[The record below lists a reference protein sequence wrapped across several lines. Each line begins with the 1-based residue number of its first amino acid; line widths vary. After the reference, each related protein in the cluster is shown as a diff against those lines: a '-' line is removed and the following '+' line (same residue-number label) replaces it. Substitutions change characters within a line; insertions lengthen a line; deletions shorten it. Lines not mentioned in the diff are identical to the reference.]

1 MSFCDIIENMDDIP
15 RNNINV
21 TISTGTI
28 LKVIIAGALVFVA
41 FKLSTLILSIL
52 MAIVIASFV
61 NFAVNKVKKIIKNRT
76 LAVFL
81 IYILTIALIVG
92 LSSVFIP
99 VFVDEMSTLVSQ
111 ISNYIPN
118 NSILNTFQSDS
129 ITGAKDVVGT
139 ISHDGSLGEV
149 IKSTKTLIDTFSGGL
164 MDIIGVAFGGI
175 MYLIIT
181 FIISFY
187 LSIKEDG
194 IENFL
199 RVILPQ
205 KQEEYVISVW
215 KRAELK
221 IGLWMQGQMLVGLII
236 GVLTYL
242 GLTIIGVDY
251 SLVLSIFTA
260 ICLLIP
266 FGIFIALPVASVF
279 AYLGGGIAIASM
291 TVVFYLILQQFESY
305 LITPLIIKKVT
316 GVSSLVVILSVLIGA
331 ELAGIWGVLL
341 AVPFAVTLLEVFDDI
356 EKKKTLARNS

>member
-1 MSFCDIIENMDDIP
+1 MDESP
-15 RNNINV
+15 RNNINI
-21 TISTGTI
+21 TISSWTI
-28 LKVIIAGALVFVA
+28 LKIVIAGALVYA
-41 FKLSTLILSIL
+41 TFKLTTLILSIL
-52 MAIVIASFV
+52 TAIVIASFV
-61 NFAVNKVKKIIKNRT
+61 NFAVNKVRKIIKNRT

-81 IYILTIALIVG
+81 IYILTIAIIVG

-99 VFVDEMSTLVSQ
+99 VFVDEMSNLVSEV
-111 ISNYIPN
+111 SNYIPN
-118 NSILNTFQSDS
+118 SSILNTFQSDS
-129 ITGAKDVVGT
+129 ISGAKEIVGT
-139 ISHDGSLGEV
+139 ISHNGSIGEV
-149 IKSTKTLIDTFSGGL
+149 IKGTKNLIDTFSGGL
-164 MDIIGVAFGGI
+164 MDIVGVAFGGI
-175 MYLIIT
+175 LYLIIT

-242 GLTIIGVDY
+242 GLTIIGVEY
-251 SLVLSIFTA
+251 SFVLSIFTA

-266 FGIFIALPVASVF
+266 FGIFIALPVTAVF
-279 AYLGGGIAIASM
+279 AYLGGGISTASL
-291 TVVFYLILQQFESY
+291 TVIFYLILQQFESY

-316 GVSSLVVILSVLIGA
+316 GISSLVVILAVLIGA
-331 ELAGIWGVLL
+331 ELAGIWGVIL
-341 AVPFAVTLLEVFDDI
+341 AVPFAVTLFEVFDDM

>member
-1 MSFCDIIENMDDIP
+1 MEDLHKNV
-15 RNNINV
+15 NIN
-21 TISTGTI
+21 ISTGAI
-28 LKVIIAGALVFVA
+28 LKVVFAVLLVFAA

-52 MAIVIASFV
+52 TAIVIASFV
-61 NFAVNKVKKIIKNRT
+61 NFAVMKVRNFIKNRT
-76 LAVFL
+76 FAVFL
-81 IYILTIALIVG
+81 IYIITIGIIVG

-111 ISNYIPN
+111 ISNYLPN
-118 NSILNTFQSDS
+118 SSILNTFQSDS
-129 ITGAKDVVGT
+129 ISGAKEVVGT
-139 ISHDGSLGEV
+139 ISHNGSLGEV
-149 IKSTKTLIDTFSGGL
+149 IKSTKNLIDTFSGGL
-164 MDIIGVAFGGI
+164 VDIIGVAFGGI
-175 MYLIIT
+175 LYLIIT

-279 AYLGGGIAIASM
+279 AYLGGGVTITSLTIL
-291 TVVFYLILQQFESY
+291 FYLILQQFESY

-316 GVSSLVVILSVLIGA
+316 GVSSLVVILAVLIGA
-331 ELAGIWGVLL
+331 ELVGIWGVLL
-341 AVPFAVTLLEVFDDI
+341 AVPFSVTLLEVFDDI
-356 EKKKTLARNS
+356 EKKKTIARKA